1 MMSYVDPEGVPVPV
15 GAARVGAELRTARQR
30 LGWALPDV
38 AAGLR
43 IRLVYLEAIED
54 GHLSELP
61 GNAYAMGFVR
71 TYANSLGLDPDE
83 VTRRFRAEA
92 QEITQK
98 THLSFPVPVPQRGIP
113 AGAVILL
120 GVIILAGAYVGWFR
134 YSGHDETTMT
144 QTASAIPDKF
154 ADKVPPPA
162 NQSPQVTS
170 LLAAGPPLSPPMNAA
185 PATTPGQ
192 ASSPAVPEP
201 IRVPVNVAPP
211 APAPVTPPPA
221 SSGVVLRAKLGQ
233 FVKVQDPNG
242 SVLLDHP
249 LKTGETWPVP
259 LKPGLILTTPNAGG
273 LEVLVNGTPIPALGP
288 VGALRQDVPLDPV
301 LARAAKANSTG
312 NRAAR

>member
-1 MMSYVDPEGVPVPV
+1 MMSYVDPEGVPPPA

-83 VTRRFRAEA
+83 VARRFRAEA

-98 THLSFPVPVPQRGIP
+98 TRLSFPAPVPQRGIP

-120 GVIILAGAYVGWFR
+120 GFIILAGAYVGWYR
-134 YSGHDETTMT
+134 YSGHDETAMT

-154 ADKVPPPA
+154 ADKVPPSP

-170 LLAAGPPLSPPMNAA
+170 LLAAGQPLSPPLTVTPAPAAA
-185 PATTPGQ
+185 PAS
-192 ASSPAVPEP
+192 AMPEP

-211 APAPVTPPPA
+211 APVPVVPPPA
-221 SSGVVLRAKLGQ
+221 SSGVVLRAKAGQ

-249 LKTGETWPVP
+249 LKTGETWAVP
-259 LKPGLILTTPNAGG
+259 LKPGLTLTTPNAGG
-273 LEVLVNGTPIPALGP
+273 LEVLVNGTPIPAFGP
-288 VGALRQDVPLDPV
+288 VGTLRQGVPLDPV

-312 NRAAR
+312 SRAAR